1 MVIRRKLTS
10 REEAARQNLKRL
22 YEQRKRRDGITQN
35 DVNQALGWTSSVMG
49 QYITA
54 RLPLSPRTVA
64 KLADYFKV
72 YASDID
78 PMLAEEFKQT
88 PESPLDLYDALERLT
103 PEEIRKIVFDLS
115 KVLPRKD
122 MGALV
127 KALVNRLV
135 D

>member
-1 MVIRRKLTS
+1 MVIRRRLTA
-10 REEAARQNLKRL
+10 REEAARLNLKRIF
-22 YEQRKRRDGITQN
+22 EQRKRRDGLTQN

-49 QYITA
+49 QYLTA

-88 PESPLDLYDALERLT
+88 PENPIDLYDALERLT

-115 KVLPRKD
+115 RVLPRKD
-122 MGALV
+122 VAALT
-127 KALVNRLV
+127 KSLVNRLT